1 MDGPYFAG
9 EPKNPGDLGAVVTLW
24 RMTIA
29 AWAIPEV
36 LHGQHSDQAA
46 ALLRRYF
53 DIGTEGQ
60 PNFTGSMFERFDGG
74 GDAPHVVDRFTAADM
89 VAVSML
95 SVDVPAAAALRI
107 LHPGQ
112 HHLNDVL
119 AALPHDLDL
128 VNADDEHLRRGEQL
142 WKLTRTAGV
151 GPVTT
156 SQLLARKRPRLL
168 PVIDTVVKGVL
179 THPRRGDFYRTLR
192 HHLAADGHALHR
204 HLEAVRERAD
214 IGSDISAIRCF
225 DVIVWLAGRDNRVAM
240 TGRGR
245 F

>member
-1 MDGPYFAG
+1 M
-9 EPKNPGDLGAVVTLW
+9 
-24 RMTIA
+24 
-29 AWAIPEV
+29 
-36 LHGQHSDQAA
+36 S
-46 ALLRRYF
+46 
-53 DIGTEGQ
+53 
-60 PNFTGSMFERFDGG
+60 S
-74 GDAPHVVDRFTAADM
+74 TASPPPTWSQSACS
-89 VAVSML
+89 AST
-95 SVDVPAAAALRI
+95 SPPAAALRI
-107 LHPGQ
+107 LDPGQ
-112 HHLNDVL
+112 HHLNEVL
-119 AALPHDLDL
+119 AVLPHDLDL
-128 VNADDEHLRRGEQL
+128 VNADDEHLRHGEQL
-142 WKLTRTAGV
+142 WKMTRTAGV

-156 SQLLARKRPRLL
+156 SKLLARKRPRLL
-168 PVIDTVVKGVL
+168 PVIDTVVKDVL